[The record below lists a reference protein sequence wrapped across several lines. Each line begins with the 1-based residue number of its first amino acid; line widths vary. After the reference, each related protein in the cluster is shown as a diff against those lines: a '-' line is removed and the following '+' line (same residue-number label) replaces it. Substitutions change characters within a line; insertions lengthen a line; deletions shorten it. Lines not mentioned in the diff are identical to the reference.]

1 MENFPIVATNSNELL
16 ELSST
21 ALIELLSSD
30 DLNVK
35 NEELVFDA
43 ITRWISH
50 DPEERKK
57 YILELLKSVRLGLL
71 STQYFVEKVKVNCK
85 TNS

>member
-1 MENFPIVATNSNELL
+1 MEHFPTVATNSNELL
-16 ELSST
+16 ELDST
-21 ALIELLSSD
+21 ALVELLSSD

-50 DPEERKK
+50 NPEERKNN
-57 YILELLKSVRLGLL
+57 ILELLKCVRLGLL
-71 STQYFVEKVKVNCK
+71 STQYFVEKVKVSCE

>member
-1 MENFPIVATNSNELL
+1 MEHFPTVATNSNELL
-16 ELSST
+16 ELDST
-21 ALIELLSSD
+21 ALVELLSSD

-50 DPEERKK
+50 NPEKRKNN
-57 YILELLKSVRLGLL
+57 ILELLKCVRLGLL
-71 STQYFVEKVKVNCK
+71 STQYFVEKVKVSCE